1 MHNPFAPTQ
10 IVDRL
15 IGNAFPVVREVHDNL
30 PKLLYLSENVDAL
43 TEGAHHAISTS
54 TSALAAS
61 QQMLAKADAALFQ
74 VQALEETS
82 GAAVQQAA
90 ASASLAQG
98 FRDSTQ
104 GLLNT
109 FGRYWLGEHKSDPT
123 ADNQGNALIIGAFYL
138 NTSSTPSVVRTYT
151 TSGWQ
156 VPATPDT
163 VLSSAL
169 AAVAQANAAAEAATA
184 TADRAMAAAAGY
196 VLADGSRSMAS
207 LTVRGT
213 TLCGTDQSVSLAGTV
228 AGLQVSGVSPE
239 RGAVG
244 SSIWSADGNGPAIL
258 LGKSRGGAVGA
269 QGAVLSGDSLGS
281 FRFAGS
287 DGAGIRLGAQVS
299 AVAAESFTASAW
311 GTRLDFETTPKGT
324 TAKALAMRLT
334 DAGRLLI
341 GTTADNGVDQVQVHG
356 SLQATGVTTETV
368 SSNTLH
374 VAGAATVGGLTTA
387 GAVEAG
393 SVSTV
398 GNMSCQDQTVKG
410 TSTANSVAAK
420 SLTSDAADIGAI
432 TARTVAASVNI
443 TLSDERLK
451 TNWRA
456 LDADFLE
463 KLAGVKFGVFDW
475 LSTGESQVGVS
486 AQSMESVLPD
496 AVTTVGE
503 NHLAVAYGNAALA
516 AVIALTKRVLQLEE
530 QLRAKEPA

>member
-74 VQALEETS
+74 AQAIEETS

-374 VAGAATVGGLTTA
+374 VAG
-387 GAVEAG
+387 EA
-393 SVSTV
+393 TV